1 MKDDAASVERPGPES
16 GREAGRRSGVRLR
29 VGLAVGPG
37 LATAVVL
44 PGGRRA
50 GEGGA
55 VHERPVGAPADDG
68 SWPELAEFLREVRED
83 AGARDGLLSLAV
95 LRPLGHLKV
104 LRLPPLRR
112 GPLERMVALGAERFF
127 PPAVGGLLTGLV
139 RVAGTK
145 EGVTASVAAAGARRV
160 EAAVAAA
167 TEAGYAVENVT
178 TGPAAAL
185 SDALTRCPALRR
197 GRTALALRGRGGL
210 ELLCLDRGRLRI
222 ARSLPAG
229 PADPAADPSMEANRV
244 LAAIRET
251 RDHSGYLPDRVVVAG
266 MEAPQTAGSVDEVV
280 ISPVPELEGVT
291 LEVLAACGAVSP
303 STDTP
308 LLAGESQRLTARLR
322 QRRRTAVLCALTAV
336 VLAATGTLH
345 LSQLREET
353 EEVRTL
359 RAQMRPA
366 VSDALRVR
374 GDIQAVRARVD
385 AFAGLEAARPRW
397 VELFAAVSGVLP
409 EDAHLTSLVL
419 SREEL
424 RLDGQARSAAA
435 LVPVFEAASWVESV
449 RLGSPVRRE
458 QTPAG
463 VRERFSLTLQ
473 LRSGGGE
480 GEGPGESGGGAR

>member
-1 MKDDAASVERPGPES
+1 MKDDAASVENPGPEAR
-16 GREAGRRSGVRLR
+16 GGAGRRSGVRLR
-29 VGLAVGPG
+29 VGLAIAPG
-37 LATAVVL
+37 LATVVVL

-50 GEGGA
+50 GEGGS

-68 SWPELAEFLREVRED
+68 SWPALTEFLREVREE
-83 AGARDGLLSLAV
+83 AGARSGVLSLAV

-112 GPLERMVALGAERFF
+112 ASLERMVALGAERFF
-127 PPAVGGLLTGLV
+127 PPAEGGLLTGLV
-139 RVAGTK
+139 RAAGAK
-145 EGVTASVAAAGARRV
+145 EGVVAGVVAAGARHV

-178 TGPAAAL
+178 SGPAAAL
-185 SDALTRCPALRR
+185 SDALARRPALRR
-197 GRTALALRGRGGL
+197 GRTALALHGRGGL

-222 ARSLPAG
+222 ARSLPSG
-229 PADPAADPSMEANRV
+229 SPDPAGHPSLEADRL

-251 RDHSGYLPDRVVVAG
+251 RDHAGYLPDRVAVAG
-266 MEAPQTAGSVDEVV
+266 MEVPDAAGSLDDVEF
-280 ISPVPELEGVT
+280 SSFPELEGVT
-291 LEVLAACGAVSP
+291 LEVLAACGAASP
-303 STDTP
+303 SPATP
-308 LLAGESQRLTARLR
+308 LLAGEAQRLATRLR
-322 QRRRTAVLCALTAV
+322 QRRRTAALCALTAV

-345 LSQLREET
+345 LSQLRKET
-353 EEVRTL
+353 EQVRAL

-385 AFAGLEAARPRW
+385 AFSGLEAARPRW
-397 VELFAAVSGVLP
+397 VELLATLSGALP
-409 EDAHLTSLVL
+409 EDAHLSSLAL

-473 LRSGGGE
+473 LRSGGDE
-480 GEGPGESGGGAR
+480 GKGPAETGGGAR